1 MDESKK
7 KRILKLYG
15 CDESISSYMVHSGTK
30 IGNTT
35 KSKPKEGLAVDD
47 LES

>member
-7 KRILKLYG
+7 KRILELYG
-15 CDESISSYMVHSGTK
+15 CDEKINSYMVHSGTK

-35 KSKPKEGLAVDD
+35 KSRLKEGLSVDD
-47 LES
+47 L